1 MNTIIVTAAIIRHNG
16 QVLIAQRK
24 QGAHEGL
31 LWEFPGGKLESGESP
46 EEGLIREIKEE
57 LDIDISVDDIFKV
70 VSHCYDKERHVMLL
84 VYLCQYLSG
93 KPKTKDCQDF
103 RWVTPDEMNHYTF
116 APADIPA
123 VEKLKEFYK
132 GGKNRAQF

>member
-1 MNTIIVTAAIIRHNG
+1 MSAIIVTAAIIRRDR
-16 QVLIAQRK
+16 QILIAQRK

-46 EEGLIREIKEE
+46 EDGLIREIKEE
-57 LDIDISVDDIFKV
+57 LDIDIAVEDIFKV
-70 VSHCYDKERHVMLL
+70 VAHCYDKERHVLLL
-84 VYLCQYLSG
+84 VYLCQYLRG

-103 RWVTPDEMNHYTF
+103 RWVTPDEMNQYNF

-123 VEKLKEFYK
+123 VEKLKEFYQGGRK
-132 GGKNRAQF
+132 GVQF